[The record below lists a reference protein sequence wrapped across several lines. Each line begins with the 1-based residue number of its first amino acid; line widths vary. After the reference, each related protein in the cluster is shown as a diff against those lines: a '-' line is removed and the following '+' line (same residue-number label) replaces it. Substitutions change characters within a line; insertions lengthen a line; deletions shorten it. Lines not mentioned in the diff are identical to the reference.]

1 MNTTTLSQHGG
12 IAGRRRPHY
21 GHMQPMSLSC
31 GSRTSAWAKRPSS
44 RASSGRLAAL
54 GGSRHS
60 QKEAGPLGAQP
71 LPQFL
76 EFQSRPFPPPLTMQ
90 AQTSS
95 RISSATRSDRK
106 TASRRR
112 GSGGCSSPT
121 KGSRTAARPPC
132 GPTPRVT
139 APMAPAGPST
149 STRLATSPRR
159 LGGTRLQAMCTSSL
173 LWGRPARG
181 QRGPETADWPR
192 LARRNS
198 RQPRARSDAR
208 QEQPPGS

>member
-1 MNTTTLSQHGG
+1 
-12 IAGRRRPHY
+12 
-21 GHMQPMSLSC
+21 
-31 GSRTSAWAKRPSS
+31 
-44 RASSGRLAAL
+44 
-54 GGSRHS
+54 
-60 QKEAGPLGAQP
+60 
-71 LPQFL
+71 
-76 EFQSRPFPPPLTMQ
+76 MQ

-159 LGGTRLQAMCTSSL
+159 LGGTRLQSMCTSSL

-192 LARRNS
+192 LAHRS
-198 RQPRARSDAR
+198 SGQLRARSDAR
-208 QEQPPGS
+208 QEQPPTSYSLRGANCSLAEPSASLLSTCRSSRASSRASSRQSQVLSIDVVLVVYWQWAGYLSYRYCLYCLL